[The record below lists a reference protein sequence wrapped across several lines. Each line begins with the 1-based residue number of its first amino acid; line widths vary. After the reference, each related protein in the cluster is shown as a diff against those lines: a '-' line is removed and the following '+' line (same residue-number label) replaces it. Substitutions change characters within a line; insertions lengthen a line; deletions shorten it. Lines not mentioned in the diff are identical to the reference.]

1 VSVLYYALGGGH
13 GHVLRGLAV
22 LSRLGHGTLLGPP
35 ALAPW
40 AAALGVRYVS
50 PPAKGAREWFDAMT
64 PPSLLVVDVFP
75 RGGVAELT
83 PLLERVPAAWLVAR
97 RVREDYYLHPPVRAA
112 IESRYERVVWCEAP
126 PAALAGLRVASTRL
140 DPVLLRPDALDRVQA
155 RRRLGVAPGARLIL
169 ALGSGEAERQRL
181 LCRLLGKIASRQGA
195 ALRFVSSELP
205 PVSPVVALFPAAASL
220 RAADVVVTAA
230 GYHAAYE
237 TALAG
242 VPTVFVP
249 QARAYDDQRWRA
261 RERVRAADSAAAT
274 AGDPPALEAAIA
286 RLLRD
291 GRRQPA
297 RLGDGAAALA
307 RLIER
312 RVELG
317 VLAQEEVA
325 PVA

>member
-35 ALAPW
+35 AFAPW
-40 AAALGVRYVS
+40 AAALGVGYVS
-50 PPAKGAREWFDAMT
+50 PPDEGARDWIAAR
-64 PPSLLVVDVFP
+64 PAPALLVVDVFP
-75 RGGVAELT
+75 RGVVGELT
-83 PLLERVPAAWLVAR
+83 PLLERAPAAWLVAR

-112 IESRYERVVWCEAP
+112 IESRYERVLWCEAP
-126 PAALAGLRVASTRL
+126 PPALAGLRVRATRL
-140 DPVLLRPDALDRVQA
+140 DPVLLRPPALDRTEA
-155 RRRLGVAPGARLIL
+155 RRRLGVADGEPLIL

-181 LCRLLGKIASRQGA
+181 LCRLLGKIAARRGA
-195 ALRFVSSELP
+195 ALRFVSSDLAP
-205 PVSPVVALFPAAASL
+205 APGVVTLFPAAAFL
-220 RAADVVVTAA
+220 EAADVVVSAA
-230 GYHAAYE
+230 GYHAAHE

-249 QARAYDDQRWRA
+249 QARAYDDQAWRA
-261 RERVRAADSAAAT
+261 RERMRGAAAGCALASDP
-274 AGDPPALEAAIA
+274 AGLETAIA

-291 GRRQPA
+291 GRREPA
-297 RLGDGAAALA
+297 RFGDGAAALA
-307 RLIER
+307 RLVER